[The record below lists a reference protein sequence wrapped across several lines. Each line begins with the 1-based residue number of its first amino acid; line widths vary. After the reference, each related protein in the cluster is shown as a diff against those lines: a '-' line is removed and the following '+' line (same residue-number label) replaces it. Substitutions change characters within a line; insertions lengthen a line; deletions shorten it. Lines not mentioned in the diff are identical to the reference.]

1 MSVTLVRHLH
11 FCFSDSAGM
20 FNANEIG
27 YDEQRDSVLLL
38 TRNAQGRVSLSREF
52 GATRLPSRSL
62 QCRRFNSKRGG
73 WSSSPSQI
81 RTTSHHLTCHLNN
94 HQVDLQSKS
103 SPLHDR
109 NAGHAAQRILDPD
122 LDLNLDLDAQVDLS
136 VSLSATVQGDLEI

>member
-1 MSVTLVRHLH
+1 
-11 FCFSDSAGM
+11 M

-62 QCRRFNSKRGG
+62 QCRRFNSKRRD

-81 RTTSHHLTCHLNN
+81 RTTSRHLTRHLND

-103 SPLHDR
+103 YPLHHR
-109 NAGHAAQRILDPD
+109 SAGHAVQRILDLE
-122 LDLNLDLDAQVDLS
+122 LDLDLDAQVDLS
-136 VSLSATVQGDLEI
+136 VSLSATAQGDLEI